1 MSDVLN
7 TALSAALS
15 EISWDKRF
23 AIPELNAENKALLD
37 EVSGKVIAS
46 LLFIYDNTT
55 EILAKEREIEM
66 ERHLTALAERES
78 GRLAQ
83 ETAKMEN
90 EQRSLAERATV
101 LENQIFK
108 AKQKLEEFRSQMN
121 WDQQTM
127 DAFLE
132 ESARRDEDAMAI
144 IKYAQQDEQRIKS
157 LTLGIEKKT
166 LDANEK
172 RKVLDRE
179 KAETTSAQI
188 ALDKTT
194 ENLQQAHLET
204 QQLIH
209 QWENTIKQMK
219 QRDSEM
225 QQCALQLAQANQ
237 YIRDRN
243 ATITQMK
250 HLLDTQRNNNQEIE
264 RKTTIANRQALKLR
278 QDLKEQE
285 NNCRRLQDELDTCKG
300 TLDKT
305 TSDVYTS
312 SVCIRVCYRLMEARA
327 YNSALEE
334 KLKLVSQTAPSE
346 AERVTQL
353 DQYLK
358 DEEQAIKEL
367 DVQLRDCRE
376 ELFRSKEHLQGLKT
390 KEKDAVAQI
399 SRSKSTITNLESQLR
414 KLDND
419 LMKQQ
424 MTITEQESIPI
435 FKKLARL
442 QGDLPQDE
450 KQMLD
455 MKITDLTKAVEEKK
469 KTANMLTSTLK
480 ESEVSLTAGDLKA
493 QKRDLTTKTEELI
506 LDCNASENELK
517 RLQLRKQGNM
527 VEYNIMKME
536 VKRIRD
542 LLYNK
547 ADTVLSLEKRK
558 LMLQKIIKDREEE
571 IKAAREVLSKHI
583 ELNEK
588 LSKINMLKKRFEIL
602 TFSMAAPEGEEEK
615 ALAYY
620 ITKAAQEKEEL
631 RQKRDSLAAK
641 IRQTEL
647 ENRALDNTNQLFNYS
662 NSEFRKALNKV
673 KESSPEYQEKLKLE
687 EQLKAN
693 EATLKSKRKQVEE
706 LQLDIQVIPIYSQSR
721 AEKETGPR
729 PIHHK
734 QSLLSKLRKEI
745 TSQQEKIDRATK
757 QRSKLIK
764 AIRSARSTKT
774 ETFEEKDIKLRELK
788 EFNRSFDKM
797 LNEAMEGNPDL
808 RTVLYTVCFSQAG
821 LSLPSPPSTATSHR
835 SSKTNSARS
844 SASVRS
850 SDREMMQAY
859 CQIVICMTQL
869 MIKGKLW
876 LYYM

>member
-1 MSDVLN
+1 
-7 TALSAALS
+7 ALC
-15 EISWDKRF
+15 K
-23 AIPELNAENKALLD
+23 
-37 EVSGKVIAS
+37 
-46 LLFIYDNTT
+46 
-55 EILAKEREIEM
+55 AKEREIEM

-90 EQRSLAERATV
+90 EQRSLAERATQ
-101 LENQIFK
+101 NQIFK

-225 QQCALQLAQANQ
+225 QQCALLAQANQ

-305 TSDVYTS
+305 TSDVASATS
-312 SVCIRVCYRLMEARA
+312 NISRMKKDIQA

-358 DEEQAIKEL
+358 DEEQAIK
-367 DVQLRDCRE
+367 
-376 ELFRSKEHLQGLKT
+376 LFRSKEHLQGLKT

-424 MTITEQESIPI
+424 MTITEQQDSKII
-435 FKKLARL
+435 GLSKKLARL

-480 ESEVSLTAGDLKA
+480 ESE
-493 QKRDLTTKTEELI
+493 
-506 LDCNASENELK
+506 
-517 RLQLRKQGNM
+517 QGNM

-571 IKAAREVLSKHI
+571 IKAAREVLSKQLKISDKERRKLI

-673 KESSPEYQEKLKLE
+673 KESPEYQEKLKLE

-706 LQLDIQVIPIYSQSR
+706 LQLD
-721 AEKETGPR
+721 
-729 PIHHK
+729 
-734 QSLLSKLRKEI
+734 
-745 TSQQEKIDRATK
+745 
-757 QRSKLIK
+757 
-764 AIRSARSTKT
+764 
-774 ETFEEKDIKLRELK
+774 
-788 EFNRSFDKM
+788 
-797 LNEAMEGNPDL
+797 
-808 RTVLYTVCFSQAG
+808 
-821 LSLPSPPSTATSHR
+821 
-835 SSKTNSARS
+835 
-844 SASVRS
+844 
-850 SDREMMQAY
+850 
-859 CQIVICMTQL
+859 
-869 MIKGKLW
+869 
-876 LYYM
+876 

>member
-1 MSDVLN
+1 
-7 TALSAALS
+7 
-15 EISWDKRF
+15 
-23 AIPELNAENKALLD
+23 
-37 EVSGKVIAS
+37 
-46 LLFIYDNTT
+46 
-55 EILAKEREIEM
+55 
-66 ERHLTALAERES
+66 
-78 GRLAQ
+78 
-83 ETAKMEN
+83 
-90 EQRSLAERATV
+90 
-101 LENQIFK
+101 
-108 AKQKLEEFRSQMN
+108 
-121 WDQQTM
+121 
-127 DAFLE
+127 
-132 ESARRDEDAMAI
+132 
-144 IKYAQQDEQRIKS
+144 
-157 LTLGIEKKT
+157 
-166 LDANEK
+166 
-172 RKVLDRE
+172 
-179 KAETTSAQI
+179 
-188 ALDKTT
+188 
-194 ENLQQAHLET
+194 
-204 QQLIH
+204 
-209 QWENTIKQMK
+209 
-219 QRDSEM
+219 
-225 QQCALQLAQANQ
+225 
-237 YIRDRN
+237 
-243 ATITQMK
+243 
-250 HLLDTQRNNNQEIE
+250 
-264 RKTTIANRQALKLR
+264 
-278 QDLKEQE
+278 
-285 NNCRRLQDELDTCKG
+285 
-300 TLDKT
+300 
-305 TSDVYTS
+305 
-312 SVCIRVCYRLMEARA
+312 
-327 YNSALEE
+327 
-334 KLKLVSQTAPSE
+334 
-346 AERVTQL
+346 
-353 DQYLK
+353 
-358 DEEQAIKEL
+358 
-367 DVQLRDCRE
+367 
-376 ELFRSKEHLQGLKT
+376 
-390 KEKDAVAQI
+390 
-399 SRSKSTITNLESQLR
+399 
-414 KLDND
+414 
-419 LMKQQ
+419 
-424 MTITEQESIPI
+424 
-435 FKKLARL
+435 
-442 QGDLPQDE
+442 
-450 KQMLD
+450 

-480 ESEVSLTAGDLKA
+480 ESEDDIYILRKKMDKSEA

-571 IKAAREVLSKHI
+571 IKAAREVLSKQLKISDKERRKLGI

-706 LQLDIQVIPIYSQSR
+706 LQLDIQDMNNNWEHLLQEEQVER
-721 AEKETGPR
+721 DK
-729 PIHHK
+729 IHHK

-808 RTVLYTVCFSQAG
+808 RTVLEKFFLEAG

-850 SDREMMQAY
+850 S
-859 CQIVICMTQL
+859 VI
-869 MIKGKLW
+869 
-876 LYYM
+876 